1 MFRGFLAP
9 TPLVA
14 AMARIC
20 RGIKAS
26 ISTASANHPPQRPAG
41 GRPGDEP
48 AAQPLFG
55 ERSTV
60 LPTGA
65 RLGVGLVISLIG
77 LSALQWLVV
86 SSAIR
91 SLARDY
97 VASRLGHSTT
107 SVLA

>member
-1 MFRGFLAP
+1 
-9 TPLVA
+9 
-14 AMARIC
+14 
-20 RGIKAS
+20 
-26 ISTASANHPPQRPAG
+26 
-41 GRPGDEP
+41 
-48 AAQPLFG
+48 
-55 ERSTV
+55 V